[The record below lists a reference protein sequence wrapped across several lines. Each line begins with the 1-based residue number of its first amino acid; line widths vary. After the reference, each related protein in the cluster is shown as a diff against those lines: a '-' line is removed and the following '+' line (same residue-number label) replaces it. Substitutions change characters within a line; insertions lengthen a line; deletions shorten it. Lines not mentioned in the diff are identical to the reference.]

1 MLFALPWPYTP
12 GKCPLDTSRF
22 PARGNLC
29 SHLDASASQRC
40 SAHPGTQPLAN
51 PIPLCLRDAKSLLVG
66 TVPGGPRAPCPTH
79 PPHSCALWGSRAP
92 KSLSGAL
99 QRLSNGSVHPD
110 DEAGRVVELQELLE
124 KQNFEVV
131 QAKERISALAAS
143 VAELEED
150 LGTARK
156 DLIKSEEMS
165 SKYQRDLREVRRCP
179 LALRHPLQRC
189 SLLLPRAL
197 CWERV
202 CNPFCMHGKGGRR
215 AVCPPQNPAF
225 GGCPHIRQQDYP
237 EVIMPVL

>member
-12 GKCPLDTSRF
+12 GKCPLDTSCF

-51 PIPLCLRDAKSLLVG
+51 PVPLCLRDAKSLLVG

>member
-1 MLFALPWPYTP
+1 MLFALPWPSTP
-12 GKCPLDTSRF
+12 GKCPLGTSRF

-29 SHLDASASQRC
+29 SHLDASRGSASQRC
-40 SAHPGTQPLAN
+40 SAHPGTQPFAN

-66 TVPGGPRAPCPTH
+66 TVPGGPRVPCPTH
-79 PPHSCALWGSRAP
+79 PPHSCAFWGSRAP
-92 KSLSGAL
+92 TSLSGAL

-179 LALRHPLQRC
+179 LALRHPLQLQRC
-189 SLLLPRAL
+189 SQLLPRAL
-197 CWERV
+197 CWEGV
-202 CNPFCMHGKGGRR
+202 CNPFCTHGKGGRR
-215 AVCPPQNPAF
+215 AVFTPKNPASVS
-225 GGCPHIRQQDYP
+225 RTT
-237 EVIMPVL
+237 LRL

>member
-51 PIPLCLRDAKSLLVG
+51 PVPLCLRDAKSLLVG

-237 EVIMPVL
+237 EAIMPVL